1 MTSVVAICNRAL
13 QRVGA
18 QRITDM
24 TDNSASARECNVAYE
39 PLRDALLRRHAW
51 SFAIGRAQLAA
62 ITSSPAFEFTYQ
74 YPLPTDFLRL
84 LPPMND
90 SSVGGQFDWQ
100 IEGGMILTDDSGP
113 LNIRYVRQVTDP
125 NQMDPLFRE
134 VLACDVAVA
143 VCERLTQS
151 NQKIQIIKDERKEL
165 LAEARRINA
174 FEANSAETPEDTWI
188 TARY

>member
-1 MTSVVAICNRAL
+1 MASIVGICNRAL

-18 QRITDM
+18 QRITDLS
-24 TDNSASARECNVAYE
+24 DDSASARECNVAYE

-62 ITSSPAFEFTYQ
+62 STTAPAFEFTYQ
-74 YPLPTDFLRL
+74 YPLPADFLRL
-84 LPPMND
+84 LPPLSD
-90 SSVGGQFDWQ
+90 YTGQTDWQ
-100 IEGGMILTDDSGP
+100 IEAGAILTNDVGP
-113 LNIRYVRQVTDP
+113 LKIRYVRQVTDP

-151 NQKIQIIKDERKEL
+151 NQKIQLIKDERKDL
-165 LAEARRINA
+165 IAEARRINA
-174 FEANSAETPEDTWI
+174 FEANSADTPEDTWI
-188 TARY
+188 TARL